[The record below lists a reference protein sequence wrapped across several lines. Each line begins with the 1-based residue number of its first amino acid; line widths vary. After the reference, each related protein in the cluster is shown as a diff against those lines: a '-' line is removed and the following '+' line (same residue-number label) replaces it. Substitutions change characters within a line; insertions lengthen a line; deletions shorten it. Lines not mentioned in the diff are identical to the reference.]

1 MSQTIQ
7 QLLADDVELRPGDVI
22 VTNDPYRGGS
32 HLPDL
37 TVITPVFDH
46 DLATCL
52 AAPGG
57 QLRAVALPTIFDHE
71 LAAGLPAP
79 VGQLRAVALP
89 TVFDR
94 DLAGCLPEDPAGQV
108 TLAGAARDATAASPT
123 PHPWPRLVAF
133 VANRAH
139 HAELGGRVPGSM
151 PPLAR
156 SLAEEGVLLRHVKLI
171 DGGRPRWDAV
181 RTLLTSGPYP
191 SRDVATNLADLQ
203 AQVAANR
210 QGVGDLAQLVAR
222 YSWPVVAAYMEH
234 LQAATEAKVR
244 ATLAALP
251 PGQRRF
257 CDFLDDGTPICAS
270 ITLADGT
277 ATIDFSGSGPVSP
290 GNLNANPAIV
300 TAAILYVLRLLL
312 REDLPLNHGM
322 LRPIRCVVPPGI
334 LHPPAA
340 HRPEDCPAVAGGNVE
355 TSQRIVDV
363 LLGALELCAASQG
376 TMNNL
381 LLGDA
386 TFGYYETIGGGSGAT
401 PQADGAHAVHTHM
414 TNTRI
419 TDPEVL
425 EARYPVRLL
434 QFAIRRGSG
443 GRGRKRGGDGIVR
456 SLQFLRPLTLS
467 LVSQRRGPY
476 PPYGLAGGEA
486 GALGENILQRADG
499 GVQRLPGLAQVEVQ
513 PGDILTI
520 CTPGGGG
527 WGTPDAD

>member
-1 MSQTIQ
+1 
-7 QLLADDVELRPGDVI
+7 
-22 VTNDPYRGGS
+22 
-32 HLPDL
+32 
-37 TVITPVFDH
+37 
-46 DLATCL
+46 
-52 AAPGG
+52 
-57 QLRAVALPTIFDHE
+57 
-71 LAAGLPAP
+71 
-79 VGQLRAVALP
+79 
-89 TVFDR
+89 
-94 DLAGCLPEDPAGQV
+94 
-108 TLAGAARDATAASPT
+108 
-123 PHPWPRLVAF
+123 
-133 VANRAH
+133 
-139 HAELGGRVPGSM
+139 
-151 PPLAR
+151 
-156 SLAEEGVLLRHVKLI
+156 
-171 DGGRPRWDAV
+171 
-181 RTLLTSGPYP
+181 
-191 SRDVATNLADLQ
+191 
-203 AQVAANR
+203 
-210 QGVGDLAQLVAR
+210 
-222 YSWPVVAAYMEH
+222 
-234 LQAATEAKVR
+234 
-244 ATLAALP
+244 
-251 PGQRRF
+251 
-257 CDFLDDGTPICAS
+257 
-270 ITLADGT
+270 
-277 ATIDFSGSGPVSP
+277 
-290 GNLNANPAIV
+290 
-300 TAAILYVLRLLL
+300 
-312 REDLPLNHGM
+312 M